1 MMHSALRPILRVLPT
16 PFYRAA
22 KFVRDKFVLRLKDI
36 KDARLK
42 QELFGDIADL
52 VPPLHVMQDGPQ
64 DYRFF
69 KRSGEL
75 SFQLFREAGL
85 KPTDRVLD
93 IGSGLGRQILPLTK
107 FLTTGSLEGLEP
119 IDEQVQWTQRITA
132 RFPNFKFH
140 KIDVW
145 SKVYNPDGS
154 VMPADYALPF
164 PDDEFDFVTM
174 NSVFTHM
181 FIGDIRH
188 YVGEIARVLK
198 PGGRGTISYFLL
210 NDDSVAAIATGK
222 SDQTLVYEI
231 EEGSRI
237 DNQHRMETAIGIPET
252 AAVEM
257 YNRHG
262 IDARVEHGSW
272 DGRKARLYQDML
284 FLARRD

>member
-1 MMHSALRPILRVLPT
+1 MHSAFRSAFRFLPT

-22 KFVRDKFVLRLKDI
+22 KLVRDKGVLRLKDV

-42 QELFGDIADL
+42 RELFGDKVDL

-69 KRSGEL
+69 KRAGEL
-75 SFQLFREAGL
+75 SLELFKEAGL

-93 IGSGLGRQILPLTK
+93 IGSGLGRQILLLTDY
-107 FLTTGSLEGLEP
+107 LTTGSFEGLEP

-132 RFPNFKFH
+132 RFPNFHFR

-145 SKVYNPDGS
+145 SKVYNPAGH
-154 VMPADYALPF
+154 VKPADYVLPF
-164 PDDEFDFVTM
+164 PDNEFDFITM

-188 YVGEIARVLK
+188 YVDEIARVLR

-210 NDDSVAAIATGK
+210 NEESEAAIASGK
-222 SDQTLVYEI
+222 ADQHLTYEI

-237 DNQHRMETAIGIPET
+237 DNPHRMETSIGIPEQ

-262 IDARVEHGSW
+262 IDVRIEHGSW
-272 DGRKARLYQDML
+272 TGRSSRLYQDL
-284 FLARRD
+284 IFLSRPA

>member
-1 MMHSALRPILRVLPT
+1 MHSALRPIIRVLPA
-16 PFYRAA
+16 PVYHIA
-22 KFVRDKFVLRLKDI
+22 KLVRDKGVLRAKDI

-42 QELFGDIADL
+42 KKLFGDMVDL

-69 KRSGEL
+69 KRAGEL
-75 SFQLFREAGL
+75 SFQLFMEAGL
-85 KPTDRVLD
+85 KPTDRILD

-107 FLTTGSLEGLEP
+107 YLTTGSFEGLEP
-119 IDEQVQWTQRITA
+119 IEEQVRWTQRITA
-132 RFPNFKFH
+132 RFPNFRFR

-145 SKVYNPDGS
+145 SKVYNPTGQ
-154 VMPADYALPF
+154 VQPADYVLPF
-164 PDDEFDFVTM
+164 SDDEFDFVTM

-188 YVGEIARVLK
+188 YVDEIARVLR
-198 PGGRGTISYFLL
+198 PGGRGAISYFLL
-210 NDDSVAAIATGK
+210 NEESEAAIAAGK
-222 SDQTLVYEI
+222 ADQLLVYEI

-237 DNQHRMETAIGIPET
+237 DNQHRLETAIGIPES

-262 IDARVEHGSW
+262 IDVRIEHGSW
-272 DGRKARLYQDML
+272 TGRNSRLYQDML
-284 FLARRD
+284 FLSRPA